1 MSYIHPPNDDYLDS
15 GNIDESIVNVKND
28 ERKISILN
36 GTAEVLVQEKSI
48 HITQVENGIIIS
60 DYGTII
66 KGKTHLADTPS
77 NIRINGFWV
86 FNDDLLTT
94 LPSTIYTP
102 IPVLKYK
109 ESPYVKMIQGMIKSY
124 TT

>member
-1 MSYIHPPNDDYLDS
+1 MSYVSPPNDDYIDS
-15 GNIDESIVNVKND
+15 GNINEEKVNVKND
-28 ERKISILN
+28 ERKFSTLDGSSEIVIQDKAIYL
-36 GTAEVLVQEKSI
+36 T
-48 HITQVENGIIIS
+48 HVESGVIVS

-77 NIRINGFWV
+77 NIRINAFWV

-109 ESPYVKMIQGMIKSY
+109 APPYGKMIAGMIKSY
-124 TT
+124 TA